1 MNKFSKAVAVL
12 INGYRSRSLGEFAGL
27 VRAMLFRDEPI
38 RIYVKTLGDPDVLE
52 RRIDSRITKG
62 RAADLVAA
70 RAMRNPVPWELQ
82 CDEYD
87 GVRDFFV
94 HIEDG
99 TLGHISWLYYKDDP
113 NRILRLEE
121 GDCEI
126 KFCLTF
132 PEFRGKGIY
141 PAALHSIQ
149 RYLRERGCV
158 RCFICVKAD
167 NIASIRGI
175 EKAGFTSVGVTRFRK
190 VMGVQISRPWSTW
203 QLAKAGED
211 RRWIA

>member
-1 MNKFSKAVAVL
+1 VNKFSKAVAVL
-12 INGYRSRSLGEFAGL
+12 TNGYRSRSFAEFAGL
-27 VRAMLFRDEPI
+27 LRVLLFRDDPI
-38 RIYVKTLGDPDVLE
+38 RIYVKTIGDPDVVE
-52 RRIDSRITKG
+52 RRADPRITKG
-62 RAADLVAA
+62 HVTELAAA
-70 RAMRNPVPWELQ
+70 RAIRNPVPWELQ
-82 CDEYD
+82 CDIYD

-94 HIEDG
+94 YIENG
-99 TLGHISWLYYKDDP
+99 TLGHISWLYYSDDP

-121 GDCEI
+121 GECEI

-141 PAALHSIQ
+141 PAALHTIQ
-149 RYLRERGCV
+149 RYLRERGCT

-175 EKAGFTSVGVTRFRK
+175 EKAGFVSVGVTRFRK
-190 VMGVQISRPWSTW
+190 ILGVQISRPWSTR
-203 QLAKAGED
+203 QLTKAGED

>member
-1 MNKFSKAVAVL
+1 VNKFSKAVAVL
-12 INGYRSRSLGEFAGL
+12 INGYRSGSLREFAGL
-27 VRAMLFRDEPI
+27 VRVMLFRDEPI
-38 RIYVKTLGDPDVLE
+38 LIYVKLLGDPDVLE
-52 RRIDSRITKG
+52 RRSDPRITKG
-62 RAADLVAA
+62 HATDLAAAKA
-70 RAMRNPVPWELQ
+70 SRKPVPWELQ
-82 CDEYD
+82 CDVYD

-94 HIEDG
+94 HIDDG

-132 PEFRGKGIY
+132 PEFRGRGIY
-141 PAALHSIQ
+141 PAALHAIQ
-149 RYLRERGCV
+149 RYLVERGCS
-158 RCFICVKAD
+158 RCFVCVKAD

-175 EKAGFTSVGVTRFRK
+175 EKAGFTRVGVTRFRK
-190 VMGVQISRPWSTW
+190 VVGVQISRPWPTW
-203 QLAKAGED
+203 QLAKTGED